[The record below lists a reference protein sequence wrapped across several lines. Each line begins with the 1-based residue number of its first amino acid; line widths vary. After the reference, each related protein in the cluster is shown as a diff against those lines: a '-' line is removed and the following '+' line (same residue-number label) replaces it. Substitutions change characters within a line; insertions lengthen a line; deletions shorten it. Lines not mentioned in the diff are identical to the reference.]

1 MSGVACRESG
11 DWRIEVLAKHDSE
24 ADSPAGT
31 PAPEPINVLIDSMIE
46 GAPYEAEQ
54 ERAIIAANWK

>member
-1 MSGVACRESG
+1 VTLFRG
-11 DWRIEVLAKHDSE
+11 LAKPRVRFGFVLVDPDAE
-24 ADSPAGT
+24 SPAGT

-54 ERAIIAANWK
+54 ERAIIAARWK